1 MSKNIPQ
8 SKLMMGRP
16 APHFIAHSTKG
27 MIDLAAYEGSWVLLF
42 CHPADFTP
50 VCTTEFISLAKQQ
63 HRFDALG
70 VELVGL
76 SVDSVY
82 SHLSWIDWIEDNFGQ
97 KVSFP
102 VIEDSSLQIAK
113 VYGMIDET
121 SVNTSTVRSCVFI
134 DPTQTVQ
141 AVIHYP
147 MQVGRSATRSPPADF
162 SRGATSRRVTKK
174 ATKMAENGLALSP
187 VIADSRP
194 SAPFRISSR
203 WSYARS
209 I

>member
-1 MSKNIPQ
+1 MSENMPQ
-8 SKLMMGRP
+8 SRLMMGRL

-82 SHLSWIDWIEDNFGQ
+82 SHLSWIYWIEDNFGQ

-113 VYGMIDET
+113 VYGMIDEA

-147 MQVGRSATRSPPADF
+147 MQVGRSVDELLRVQEALIATFDAEAATPANWLPGDKTIDTPLD
-162 SRGATSRRVTKK
+162 RMLEQPTGWLKRILK
-174 ATKMAENGLALSP
+174 AQAS
-187 VIADSRP
+187 
-194 SAPFRISSR
+194 
-203 WSYARS
+203 
-209 I
+209 